1 MEENRNTEL
10 VGCESE
16 MLASRIVE
24 ILIEKK
30 ASDVRMYCV
39 KDDSSITDYY
49 VNVSGH
55 SSRQAA
61 ALADEVAYKTGLSG
75 RDPLRIEG
83 RGANNW
89 LLVDYGDVIVN
100 VFDKPTREFYN
111 FDRLLP
117 EDKRVDIS
125 SIEEKVDKK
134 FGFENKEEN

>member
-1 MEENRNTEL
+1 MEEIKNTEL
-10 VGCESE
+10 VDCDSQK
-16 MLASRIVE
+16 LASFIVE

-39 KDDSSITDYY
+39 KDNSSITDYY
-49 VNVSGH
+49 INASGH
-55 SSRQAA
+55 SSRQAV

-75 RDPLRIEG
+75 RNPLRVEG
-83 RGANNW
+83 RGGNNW

-111 FDRLLP
+111 FDRLLS
-117 EDKRVDIS
+117 EDDRVDIS